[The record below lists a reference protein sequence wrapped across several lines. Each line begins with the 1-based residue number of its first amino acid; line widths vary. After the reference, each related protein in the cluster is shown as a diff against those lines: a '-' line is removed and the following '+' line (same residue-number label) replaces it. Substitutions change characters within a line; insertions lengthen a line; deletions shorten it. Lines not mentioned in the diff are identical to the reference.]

1 MIIVLLIVIAFILW
15 KIYSKEERP
24 IKSKAT
30 KASPSSTKR
39 GSYSPSLS
47 SRKREDLSHLQLLV
61 TLAMSDGAL
70 DKSEL
75 KFISHIAVQRG
86 IPKDQFLAI
95 FRDPTIISYV
105 KPSSDA
111 SRLINL
117 YEMVMLMMIDG
128 DIDKNEIRVCVATAR
143 ALGFK
148 AEVVSLLVEV
158 LIKQIAEG
166 IAKEIILRDLEKRM
180 RA

>member
-1 MIIVLLIVIAFILW
+1 MIIILLIVIAFILW
-15 KIYSKEERP
+15 KIYSKEEGTV
-24 IKSKAT
+24 SKAT
-30 KASPSSTKR
+30 TASPSSTKR

-61 TLAMSDGAL
+61 SLAMSDGAL